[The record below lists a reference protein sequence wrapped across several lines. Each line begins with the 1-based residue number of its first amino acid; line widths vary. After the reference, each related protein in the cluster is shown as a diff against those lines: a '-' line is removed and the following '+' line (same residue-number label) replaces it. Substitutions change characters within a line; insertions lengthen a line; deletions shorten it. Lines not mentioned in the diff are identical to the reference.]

1 MQQLILTLIFYAL
14 VVGIFT
20 MVFLMWRMSSKRAA
34 KLEQT
39 LIDVALR
46 SAETSRRLA
55 AILEAQEKEHPP

>member
-1 MQQLILTLIFYAL
+1 MQQLILTIIFYAL
-14 VVGIFT
+14 IVAIFVF
-20 MVFLMWRMSSKRAA
+20 VFLIWRSGTKRTA

-55 AILEAQEKEHPP
+55 AILEAKEHPP